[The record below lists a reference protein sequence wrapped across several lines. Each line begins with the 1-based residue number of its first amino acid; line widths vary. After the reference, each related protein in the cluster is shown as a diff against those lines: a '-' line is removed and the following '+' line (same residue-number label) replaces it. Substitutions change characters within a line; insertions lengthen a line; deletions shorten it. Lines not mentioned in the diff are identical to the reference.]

1 MLLTGTGWCGYKMC
15 WWRVSRVVEREH
27 AGKGSKHEKKTYHI
41 SFRGGGRGAD
51 RIGREEVGHE
61 ERNEVN
67 SAYDFSF

>member
-15 WWRVSRVVEREH
+15 WWRVGRVVEREH

-51 RIGREEVGHE
+51 RIGSEEVGHE